1 METRIYENG
10 VLQGAA
16 VKQSS
21 GGEVEERQYVEGKLN
36 GKATVIY
43 TDTSKE
49 MRTYKVKTLSLYY
62 NYCHW
67 REVLNLRSKPSLY
80 SVFMAFLDRIK
91 KQNIKISTDIMM
103 YDIIEKN

>member
-49 MRTYKVKTLSLYY
+49 MRTYKVTTFPLFCTTVVTEGRSHSASRGQRDL
-62 NYCHW
+62 C
-67 REVLNLRSKPSLY
+67 LRTPIRY
-80 SVFMAFLDRIK
+80 
-91 KQNIKISTDIMM
+91 
-103 YDIIEKN
+103 

>member
-49 MRTYKVKTLSLYY
+49 MRTYKVTTFTLYY
-62 NYCHW
+62 CCHR
-67 REVLNLRSKPSLY
+67 REVPNLILIPSLY
-80 SVFMAFLDRIK
+80 
-91 KQNIKISTDIMM
+91 
-103 YDIIEKN
+103 IETFDFNLKAIEVASRKYL